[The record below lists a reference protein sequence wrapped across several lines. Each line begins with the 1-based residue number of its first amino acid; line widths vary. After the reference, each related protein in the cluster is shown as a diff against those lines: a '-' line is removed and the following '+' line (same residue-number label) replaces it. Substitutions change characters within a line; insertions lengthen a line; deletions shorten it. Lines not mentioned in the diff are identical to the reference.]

1 MKERAIDVCLTL
13 PGVGRRH
20 CEETAT
26 DTGKAAA
33 KAAVSSNACTCQPVT
48 AGRHL
53 LPLPPRT
60 RNSPLTGA
68 ASPQRRARRQHRS
81 GTGARAPDPAPST
94 AFPSVTFGVVSFLQY
109 QRRAAR
115 IERIQRVRR
124 DARLSQHPGAGSR
137 IASACASLPTCG
149 RRPTPASIRNLALR
163 LEYASLD
170 VQVTDNIA
178 IMFGLHEM
186 PWLAFEET
194 VNRYRVV
201 GPFFSE
207 RLGLI
212 PGTTD
217 LGVSLKRSTEPHR
230 VPRRRVYNGEGQGRA
245 EIDKYKSIDG
255 RATFRPF
262 SQDSELGKVTISG
275 FYQYGWY
282 ARDRP
287 RNVAIAM
294 GSYENDNIVLTAQ
307 YLSAT
312 DNPFVAV
319 DIERRGF
326 SFFGEGRQGLT
337 GWAGIGGLDL
347 LRSGRF
353 ERQRLPATPHRGR
366 CALEPDLTRALGCR
380 RFARADPSDVQL
392 TTARAPAARSDP
404 HRVLSSLKHAS
415 RAVRRGE
422 VRKCD
427 GAVRRSERPA
437 CLRTDRRTS

>member
-1 MKERAIDVCLTL
+1 MKRLALTAIVCLTL
-13 PGVGRRH
+13 PGAALAQTTAKRP
-20 CEETAT
+20 AT
-26 DTGKAAA
+26 DTLAWAAA
-33 KAAVSSNACTCQPVT
+33 KTTAAAATAAPVRT
-48 AGRHL
+48 AATSATAPAPAPAATSDETL
-53 LPLPPRT
+53 L
-60 RNSPLTGA
+60 PLTGA
-68 ASPQRRARRQHRS
+68 TPVPESAPVSAAAAAAAEAQAPER
-81 GTGARAPDPAPST
+81 PDPAPVNSS
-94 AFPSVTFGVVSFLQY
+94 FPSVTFGVLTFLQY
-109 QRRAAR
+109 QAQLHESNGYNAFDVTRGYLN
-115 IERIQRVRR
+115 IQ
-124 DARLSQHPGAGSR
+124 ARLSDR
-137 IASACASLPTCG
+137 IRVRFTPDVRPTTDASLNQ
-149 RRPTPASIRNLALR
+149 NLALR

-170 VQVTDNIA
+170 VQATDNIA

-217 LGVSLKRSTEPHR
+217 LGVSLKRSTERTEFH
-230 VPRRRVYNGEGQGRA
+230 VGVYNGEGQGRA

-262 SQDSELGKVTISG
+262 SQDSELAKVTISG

-294 GSYENDNIVLTAQ
+294 GSYENDNIVLTGQ

-326 SFFGEGRQGLT
+326 SFFGEGRQGPT
-337 GWAGIGGLDL
+337 GWSVIGGLDL
-347 LRSGRF
+347 VDPDGSNDSDS
-353 ERQRLPATPHRGR
+353 QRRLIVGGAHWSRI
-366 CALEPDLTRALGCR
+366 
-380 RFARADPSDVQL
+380 
-392 TTARAPAARSDP
+392 
-404 HRVLSSLKHAS
+404 S
-415 RAVRRGE
+415 RARLGVVVSLE
-422 VRKCD
+422 QTHQT
-427 GAVRRSERPA
+427 SNSQ
-437 CLRTDRRTS
+437 LLDRRLLAQTHIEF

>member
-1 MKERAIDVCLTL
+1 MKRLALTAIVLLTL
-13 PGVGRRH
+13 P
-20 CEETAT
+20 
-26 DTGKAAA
+26 AAA
-33 KAAVSSNACTCQPVT
+33 LAQATANETTAAV
-48 AGRHL
+48 
-53 LPLPPRT
+53 
-60 RNSPLTGA
+60 
-68 ASPQRRARRQHRS
+68 
-81 GTGARAPDPAPST
+81 PAPAPVHMAALSST
-94 AFPSVTFGVVSFLQY
+94 AIAPTPAPAPAPASEAAPVSAAVAAAAEAQAPERVDATPINSSFPAVTFGILTFLQY
-109 QRRAAR
+109 QAQLHESNGYNAFDVTRGYLN
-115 IERIQRVRR
+115 IQ
-124 DARLSQHPGAGSR
+124 ARLSDR
-137 IASACASLPTCG
+137 IKVRFTPDVRPTTDASLNQ
-149 RRPTPASIRNLALR
+149 NLALR

-170 VQVTDNIA
+170 VQATDTIA

-217 LGVSLKRSTEPHR
+217 LGVSVKRSTERTDIH
-230 VPRRRVYNGEGQGRA
+230 VGVYNGEGQGRA

-262 SQDSELGKVTISG
+262 SGDSELAKVTVSG

-294 GSYENDNIVLTAQ
+294 GSYENDKLVLTAQ

-326 SFFGEGRQGLT
+326 SFFGEGRQGPT
-337 GWAGIGGLDL
+337 GWSLIGGLDL
-347 LRSGRF
+347 YDPDGSNDSDS
-353 ERQRLPATPHRGR
+353 QRRLMFGGAHWSRI
-366 CALEPDLTRALGCR
+366 
-380 RFARADPSDVQL
+380 
-392 TTARAPAARSDP
+392 
-404 HRVLSSLKHAS
+404 S
-415 RAVRRGE
+415 RARLGVVVSLDQTHQTSNSQLLERRLLAQTHIE
-422 VRKCD
+422 F
-427 GAVRRSERPA
+427 
-437 CLRTDRRTS
+437 

>member
-1 MKERAIDVCLTL
+1 M
-13 PGVGRRH
+13 
-20 CEETAT
+20 
-26 DTGKAAA
+26 
-33 KAAVSSNACTCQPVT
+33 
-48 AGRHL
+48 
-53 LPLPPRT
+53 
-60 RNSPLTGA
+60 
-68 ASPQRRARRQHRS
+68 
-81 GTGARAPDPAPST
+81 
-94 AFPSVTFGVVSFLQY
+94 TFGVLTFLQY
-109 QRRAAR
+109 QAQLHESNGYNAFDVTRGYLN
-115 IERIQRVRR
+115 IQ
-124 DARLSQHPGAGSR
+124 ARLSDR
-137 IASACASLPTCG
+137 IRVRFTPDVRPTTDASLDQ
-149 RRPTPASIRNLALR
+149 NLALR

-170 VQVTDNIA
+170 VQATDSIA

-217 LGVSLKRSTEPHR
+217 LGVSLKRSTERTDFH
-230 VPRRRVYNGEGQGRA
+230 VGVYNGEGQGRA

-262 SQDSELGKVTISG
+262 SQDSELAKVTISG

-294 GSYENDNIVLTAQ
+294 GSYENDNLVLTGQ

-326 SFFGEGRQGLT
+326 SFFGEGRQGPT
-337 GWAGIGGLDL
+337 GWSVIGGLDL
-347 LRSGRF
+347 FDPDGSNDSDSQRRLIVGGAHWSRISRARLGVVVSLEQTHQTSNSQLL
-353 ERQRLPATPHRGR
+353 ERT
-366 CALEPDLTRALGCR
+366 
-380 RFARADPSDVQL
+380 
-392 TTARAPAARSDP
+392 AARSDP

-415 RAVRRGE
+415 RAVRRSE

-437 CLRTDRRTS
+437 CFGLVVPGPSHPRTGPSHAAPSPRRTAKALSTETMALEELPHDGGRIDLRLCPGVAEAIDANHSNLGARAALLVAHR